1 MKEYK
6 CKQYNKNTPK
16 RTNNELPDKYS
27 QTSHKHHANIKTYTP
42 DMRHHEAEKLTL

>member
-6 CKQYNKNTPK
+6 YKQYNKNTPK

-27 QTSHKHHANIKTYTP
+27 QTSHKHRANIKTYTP
-42 DMRHHEAEKLTL
+42 DMRHHEAEQLTL